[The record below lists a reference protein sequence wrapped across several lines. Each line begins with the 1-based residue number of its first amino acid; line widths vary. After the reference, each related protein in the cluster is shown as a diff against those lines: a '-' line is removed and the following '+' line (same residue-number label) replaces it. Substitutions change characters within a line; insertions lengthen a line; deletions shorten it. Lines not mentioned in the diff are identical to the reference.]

1 MVLEGLKW
9 QDDPAALNLA
19 DTPPREK
26 WNWKSMVRQ
35 PDFVTWEM
43 VDEVNPEVREK
54 RGPRGK
60 SLNGNRFRVS

>member
-43 VDEVNPEVREK
+43 VD
-54 RGPRGK
+54 
-60 SLNGNRFRVS
+60 